1 MQKKQF
7 KDHILFEPGERDVLS
22 NLGMKSVYRQKDSFL
37 PIRKI
42 YKNGVLQFI
51 CSTEGLVRVKLDK
64 EFTEPEACGL
74 LQALAGLLFVCAE
87 SAFLDITYIDIST
100 DMIFYDPH
108 SKKYYFVMV
117 PFDTEDYSSQRK
129 RWNTELEKFVN
140 ILLDGTVYKSG
151 ILMNFYEGFIAAED
165 KVMYIKEK
173 AFSLPTDNKTTVSS
187 SDMELEYNGIYGSF
201 TLYISKDEFVI
212 GKSDDCDG
220 ILSMN
225 PTVSRHHCV
234 IRRTDRGWTI
244 EDIGSS
250 NGTVVGNALIPS
262 GQIVYIN
269 DNDRIRIS
277 DMEFTVKTGI

>member
-7 KDHILFEPGERDVLS
+7 KDHILFEPSETDVLS
-22 NLGMKSVYRQKDSFL
+22 NLGLKSVYRQKSSFL
-37 PIRKI
+37 PIRNV

-51 CSTEGLVRVKLDK
+51 CSTEGLEKVKLDK
-64 EFTEPEACGL
+64 ELTEAEACGL
-74 LQALAGLLFVCAE
+74 LQALAGSLFVCDE
-87 SAFLDITYIDIST
+87 SAFLDITYINIST
-100 DMIFYDPH
+100 DMIFYDPNR
-108 SKKYYFVMV
+108 KKYYFIMV

-129 RWNTELEKFVN
+129 RWNNELDRFVN
-140 ILLDGTVYKSG
+140 ILLDQTAYKSAV
-151 ILMNFYEGFIAAED
+151 LMNFYEGFIVAED

-173 AFSLPTDNKTTVSS
+173 SFSLPANNEATVSS

-234 IRRTDRGWTI
+234 IRRTNRGWTI

>member
-7 KDHILFEPGERDVLS
+7 KDHILFEPEKTDVLS
-22 NLGMKSVYRQKDSFL
+22 NLGMKSVHRQKDSFL
-37 PIRKI
+37 PIRNV

-64 EFTEPEACGL
+64 EFTELEACSL
-74 LQALAGLLFVCAE
+74 LQALAGLFFSCAE
-87 SAFLDITYIDIST
+87 SAFLDVTYIDIST
-100 DMIFYDPH
+100 DMIFYDSH
-108 SKKYYFVMV
+108 CKKYYFVIV

-140 ILLDGTVYKSG
+140 ILLEKTAYRSN
-151 ILMNFYEGFIAAED
+151 ILMDFYEGFIAAED
-165 KVMYIKEK
+165 KVIYFKEK
-173 AFSLPTDNKTTVSS
+173 AVSLPTDNEVSVGS
-187 SDMELEYNGIYGSF
+187 SDIELEYNGIYGSF

-234 IRRTDRGWTI
+234 IRRTNRGWTI